1 MANALV
7 VRKTELPTAQKTFR
21 AAQYVRMSTDRQR
34 YSIENQAA
42 VIAAY
47 AQLHDLSIVRTYRD
61 EGESGLKLKNRAGLA
76 QLLNDVSSDQADFE
90 YVLVYDVSRWGRFQD
105 VDESA
110 HYEFICKQAGIK
122 VAYCAEQF
130 DNDGSMVSSIVK
142 NIKRVMAAEY
152 SRELSAK
159 VHTGAC
165 RLARLGF
172 QLGGPVAYGLQRV
185 LVDEKLQPKGILKK
199 GDRKYLQTDHVRL
212 QPGPANEVA
221 IVQWIFNRFLEVRSE
236 KAIARELNRH
246 GMPSSTG
253 GRWRGPLITRI
264 LKNENYV
271 GNLVYNRRSRKLRGD
286 CVNNPPN
293 VWVRSEGCVEPT
305 VGLDVFLA
313 AKKIIQERRV
323 DLPEHEMLVRL
334 RRTLMKE
341 GRLSP
346 TIINKTV
353 GLPCHHVYIAH
364 FGSIRNAYKLIGYAS
379 KRNCEYI
386 DNRQVWADL
395 LATLA
400 LRVTAKIEKIGG
412 RLAPSDPTKSPRAMA
427 NISFRIARWI
437 PGQKAHYSS
446 RWIIQR
452 RRLHDGWI
460 VVIRLGE
467 RNQSILDYLLVPTT
481 GTDRDVIRFSEKDRA
496 RLGIVRFETS
506 DALVRSVSGRVAR
519 SSRVSPTKPARHI
532 EPVQKKVPPRMALM

>member
-7 VRKTELPTAQKTFR
+7 VRNAELPTAQKTFR

-165 RLARLGF
+165 RFARLGF

-185 LVDEKLQPKGILKK
+185 LVDENLKPKGILKK

-323 DLPEHEMLVRL
+323 DLPEQEMLVRL
-334 RRTLMKE
+334 RRTLIKE
-341 GRLSP
+341 GHLSP
-346 TIINKTV
+346 AIINKTV
-353 GLPCHHVYIAH
+353 GLPSHHVYIAH
-364 FGSIRNAYKLIGYAS
+364 FGSIRNAYGLIGYAS

-386 DNRQVWADL
+386 DNRQVWVDL
-395 LATLA
+395 LAKLA
-400 LRVTAKIEKIGG
+400 LQVTAKIEKIEG
-412 RLAPSDPTKSPRAMA
+412 RIVPSDTTKSPRVMA

-452 RRLHDGWI
+452 RRLADGWI
-460 VVIRLGE
+460 VVIRLGD

-519 SSRVSPTKPARHI
+519 SSRVELQS
-532 EPVQKKVPPRMALM
+532 